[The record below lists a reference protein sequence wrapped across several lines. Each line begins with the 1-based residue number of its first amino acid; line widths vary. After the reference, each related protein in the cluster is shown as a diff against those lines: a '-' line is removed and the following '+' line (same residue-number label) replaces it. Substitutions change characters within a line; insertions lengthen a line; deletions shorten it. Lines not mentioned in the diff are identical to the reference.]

1 MHHFATLASTLLLQ
15 KINAKE
21 VTIVLQKSMSL
32 ILVARWLIV
41 IFIISVVGVAVIP
54 FEKRIQTSRIL
65 EGTIINKNTGLVTV
79 GANEH
84 PGQIL
89 TLNTG
94 PGIDRLALRTGDQ
107 IVVEF
112 SPDYTI
118 RWISKRS

>member
-65 EGTIINKNTGLVTV
+65 EGTIINKNIGLVTV

-107 IVVEF
+107 IIVEF

>member
-54 FEKRIQTSRIL
+54 FEKRIQTGRIL
-65 EGTIINKNTGLVTV
+65 EGTIINKNIGLVTV

-107 IVVEF
+107 IIVDF

>member
-1 MHHFATLASTLLLQ
+1 M
-15 KINAKE
+15 
-21 VTIVLQKSMSL
+21 LQKSMSL

-54 FEKRIQTSRIL
+54 FEKGIQTGRIL
-65 EGTIINKNTGLVTV
+65 EGTIINKNIELVTV

-89 TLNTG
+89 TLSTG

-107 IVVEF
+107 IIVEF

>member
-15 KINAKE
+15 KTNAKE

-54 FEKRIQTSRIL
+54 FEKRIQTGRIL
-65 EGTIINKNTGLVTV
+65 EGTIINKNIGLVTV

>member
-1 MHHFATLASTLLLQ
+1 M
-15 KINAKE
+15 
-21 VTIVLQKSMSL
+21 LQKSMPL

-41 IFIISVVGVAVIP
+41 IFIISVVGVAVIH
-54 FEKRIQTSRIL
+54 FEKGIQTGRIL
-65 EGTIINKNTGLVTV
+65 EGTIINKNIELVTV

-107 IVVEF
+107 IIVEF

>member
-54 FEKRIQTSRIL
+54 FEKRIQTGRIL
-65 EGTIINKNTGLVTV
+65 EGTIINKNIGLVTV

-107 IVVEF
+107 IIVEF

>member
-54 FEKRIQTSRIL
+54 FEKGIQTGRIL
-65 EGTIINKNTGLVTV
+65 EGTIINKNIELVTV

>member
-54 FEKRIQTSRIL
+54 FEKGIQTGRIL
-65 EGTIINKNTGLVTV
+65 EGTIINKNIELVTV

-107 IVVEF
+107 IIVEF

>member
-54 FEKRIQTSRIL
+54 FEKGIQTGRIL
-65 EGTIINKNTGLVTV
+65 EDTIINKNIELVTV

-107 IVVEF
+107 IIVEF

>member
-65 EGTIINKNTGLVTV
+65 EGTIINKNIELVTV

-107 IVVEF
+107 IIVEF

>member
-1 MHHFATLASTLLLQ
+1 M
-15 KINAKE
+15 
-21 VTIVLQKSMSL
+21 LQKSMSL

-65 EGTIINKNTGLVTV
+65 EGTIINKNIELVTV

-107 IVVEF
+107 IIVEF

>member
-1 MHHFATLASTLLLQ
+1 MYHFATLASTLLLQ
-15 KINAKE
+15 KTNAKE
-21 VTIVLQKSMSL
+21 VSIVLQKSMSIIL
-32 ILVARWLIV
+32 ISRWLIV

-54 FEKRIQTSRIL
+54 FEKRIKTGRIL
-65 EGTIINKNTGLVTV
+65 EGTIINKNIGLVTV
-79 GANEH
+79 GADEH

-107 IVVEF
+107 IIVEF

-118 RWISKRS
+118 RWVSKRS

>member
-1 MHHFATLASTLLLQ
+1 MYHFATLASTLLLQ
-15 KINAKE
+15 KTNAKE
-21 VTIVLQKSMSL
+21 VTIVLKKSMSI
-32 ILVARWLIV
+32 ILLSRWLIV

-54 FEKRIQTSRIL
+54 FEKRIQTGRIL
-65 EGTIINKNTGLVTV
+65 EGTIINKNIGLVTV

-94 PGIDRLALRTGDQ
+94 PGIDRLALRSGDQ
-107 IVVEF
+107 IIVEF

>member
-15 KINAKE
+15 KTNAKE

-54 FEKRIQTSRIL
+54 FEKRIQTGRIL
-65 EGTIINKNTGLVTV
+65 EGTIINKNIGLVTV

-107 IVVEF
+107 IIVEF

>member
-54 FEKRIQTSRIL
+54 FEKGIQTGRIL
-65 EGTIINKNTGLVTV
+65 EGTIINKNIGLVTV

-107 IVVEF
+107 IIVEF